1 MHVTISNNTFKVT
14 NCDFENGYKYGRYN
28 KKTENDELITHRDQL
43 VVVDNI
49 ETLIKMIR
57 GQQVMLDKDLATL
70 YGVEAKVLNQAVKRN
85 VERFPDDFRFQL
97 TKEECLRSQIVTL
110 NEKRGQHLKY
120 MPYAFT
126 EQGVAMLSSVLR
138 SKTAIEVNIQIM
150 RAFVSM
156 RHFMVN
162 NASVFSRLE
171 TIEYHQLEMQQHQQE
186 TDKRIDEVFRR
197 LDEGNAKP
205 KQGVFYNGQV
215 YDAYTFVSD
224 LIKSAKKRIILIDN
238 YVDETVLT
246 LLDKRENC
254 VSAVIYTQQI
264 SRHFQLDID
273 RHNAQYAPID
283 VETFRLSHDRFLC
296 IDDDVY
302 HIGASIKDLGKKWF
316 GFSKM
321 EILTPDE
328 LVERI
333 NRE

>member
-1 MHVTISNNTFKVT
+1 MANNIDKKEPVAICDQSKIDVTK
-14 NCDFENGYKYGRYN
+14 CDNH
-28 KKTENDELITHRDQL
+28 ELAG
-43 VVVDNI
+43 NI
-49 ETLIKMIR
+49 EPLIKVIR

-70 YGVEAKVLNQAVKRN
+70 YGVETRTLNQAVKRN
-85 VERFPDDFRFQL
+85 IQRFPSDFRFQL
-97 TKEECLRSQIVTL
+97 TMEECSKSQIVTL
-110 NEKRGQHLKY
+110 NAGRGQNIKKL
-120 MPYAFT
+120 PYAFT

-197 LDEGNAKP
+197 LDEGNVKP

-224 LIKSAKKRIILIDN
+224 LIKSAKKRIVLIDN

-246 LLDKRENC
+246 LLNKRDNN
-254 VSAVIYTQQI
+254 VSAIIYTQQI
-264 SRHFQLDID
+264 SRQFQLDID

-333 NRE
+333 NKG